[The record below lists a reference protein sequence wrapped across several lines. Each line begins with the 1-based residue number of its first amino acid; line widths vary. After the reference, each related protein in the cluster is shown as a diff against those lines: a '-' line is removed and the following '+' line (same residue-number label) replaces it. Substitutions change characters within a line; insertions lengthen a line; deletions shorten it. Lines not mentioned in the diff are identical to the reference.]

1 MTELLALLIVIQIS
15 VVWLMWREIGRLQQ
29 WVNRFQEL
37 NELAGQPI
45 SEAQFREFA
54 AAGRLDKSTV
64 YVVSTLL
71 KMPEGKRNDNAAA
84 S

>member
-1 MTELLALLIVIQIS
+1 MTELLTLMIVIQIP
-15 VVWLMWREIGRLQQ
+15 VIWRMWREIGALQR

-45 SEAQFREFA
+45 SEARFREFA
-54 AAGRLDKSTV
+54 AAGQLDKSTV

-71 KMPEGKRNDNAAA
+71 KMPEGKE
-84 S
+84 